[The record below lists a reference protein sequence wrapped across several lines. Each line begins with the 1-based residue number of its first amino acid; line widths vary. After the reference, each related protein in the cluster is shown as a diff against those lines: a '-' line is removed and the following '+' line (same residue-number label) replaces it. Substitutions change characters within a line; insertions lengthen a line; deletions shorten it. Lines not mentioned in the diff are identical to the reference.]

1 MPFPIMAIMA
11 LASATGGLM
20 QQQGKPKQISEAW
33 LQQHFGPQVQAE
45 EFNKRLATLQSSPY
59 GQQLFGQAETMA
71 SQFQNQM
78 QANMANAGLGGSE
91 GTETGGSIFASSA
104 APQISAGLRRQAN
117 AQLAPIAQQ
126 QADDWL
132 NTKRN
137 IMVQQ
142 EQQRLNAPTA
152 MQKWGAALSNA
163 GAIGMAAAS
172 MMPEA
177 ASKTAL
183 TAGDKIVQKAVKAS
197 PELLSTASNTL
208 SVRGGTPRP
217 SMPSVGGPVIG
228 PENSYQAYMFP
239 PEPAA
244 AAPRRLPAPPAATQL
259 RPGEYRYNQWDTGGS
274 GRTAPDARDAYGHVN
289 PRYRIN
295 MRPVNPNGWQWMY
308 RNWLESPWGANAIK
322 PSSMMSSHGR

>member
-45 EFNKRLATLQSSPY
+45 EFNKRLANLQSSPY

-117 AQLAPIAQQ
+117 AQLMPIAQQ

-137 IMVQQ
+137 VMIQQ
-142 EQQRLNAPTA
+142 EQQRLNAPTS

-183 TAGDKIVQKAVKAS
+183 TAGDKIVQRAVKAN
-197 PELLSTASNTL
+197 PELLSTASDTL
-208 SVRGGTPRP
+208 SIRTPSRP
-217 SMPSVGGPVIG
+217 SLPSVGGPVIG
-228 PENSYQAYMFP
+228 PENSYKAFMFP
-239 PEPAA
+239 SEQTQVVT
-244 AAPRRLPAPPAATQL
+244 PRRPPAPPVTTQS
-259 RPGEYRYNQWDTGGS
+259 RPGEFQYNQRDTGGS
-274 GRTAPDARDAYGHVN
+274 GRTVLNARDAYGHVN
-289 PRYRIN
+289 PQYRIH
-295 MRPVNPNGWQWMY
+295 MNPRRNSWGDFY
-308 RNWLESPWGANAIK
+308 RNWLEA
-322 PSSMMSSHGR
+322 HGR